1 MQIKFRRAS
10 LAGPSDRSSA
20 ATRPIANIIQ
30 GANVDRRRSDN
41 PFDPLNTG
49 EAHQRHAPR
58 ETSSNDHRIY
68 PTPLLSAIGQQWSR
82 PCPPCGIRTG
92 KSWNGLP
99 FVPSGKAQLE
109 QIRSK

>member
-41 PFDPLNTG
+41 PFDPREPSRDSLRLTACDPCRSSPEIQPAINT
-49 EAHQRHAPR
+49 HRPR
-58 ETSSNDHRIY
+58 SGR
-68 PTPLLSAIGQQWSR
+68 R
-82 PCPPCGIRTG
+82 FCPIA
-92 KSWNGLP
+92 
-99 FVPSGKAQLE
+99 F
-109 QIRSK
+109 